1 MKVLGI
7 IPARYNSRR
16 LPGKPLL
23 DLGGKTMI
31 NRVYTSTLKSKL
43 DDVIVATDD
52 VKIHE
57 EVKSFGGKVIM
68 TNDKHHN
75 GTERC
80 YEALQKISVFYDFII
95 NIQGDLPF
103 INPKQ
108 INKLIENLNKKTQ
121 IITLAKKIYN
131 LDEIDNKNIVKVS
144 FNANLDA
151 VNFKRKIINKS
162 NDIYKH
168 IGIYG
173 FRRDILKKITQLKKS
188 KLEISSGLEQI
199 RWIENNFKIKVITTK
214 EDEFSIDTIEDVKKI
229 KRQYKTHF

>member
-1 MKVLGI
+1 M
-7 IPARYNSRR
+7 
-16 LPGKPLL
+16 
-23 DLGGKTMI
+23 
-31 NRVYTSTLKSKL
+31 
-43 DDVIVATDD
+43 
-52 VKIHE
+52 
-57 EVKSFGGKVIM
+57 
-68 TNDKHHN
+68 
-75 GTERC
+75 
-80 YEALQKISVFYDFII
+80 
-95 NIQGDLPF
+95 PF

-121 IITLAKKIYN
+121 IITLAKKIDN
-131 LDEIDNKNIVKVS
+131 PDEIDNKNIVKVS
-144 FNANLDA
+144 FNTNLDA

>member
-1 MKVLGI
+1 M
-7 IPARYNSRR
+7 
-16 LPGKPLL
+16 
-23 DLGGKTMI
+23 
-31 NRVYTSTLKSKL
+31 
-43 DDVIVATDD
+43 
-52 VKIHE
+52 
-57 EVKSFGGKVIM
+57 
-68 TNDKHHN
+68 
-75 GTERC
+75 
-80 YEALQKISVFYDFII
+80 
-95 NIQGDLPF
+95 PF

-121 IITLAKKIYN
+121 IITLAKKIDN

-199 RWIENNFKIKVITTK
+199 RWIENDFKIKVITTK
-214 EDEFSIDTIEDVKKI
+214 EDVFSIDTIEDVKKI